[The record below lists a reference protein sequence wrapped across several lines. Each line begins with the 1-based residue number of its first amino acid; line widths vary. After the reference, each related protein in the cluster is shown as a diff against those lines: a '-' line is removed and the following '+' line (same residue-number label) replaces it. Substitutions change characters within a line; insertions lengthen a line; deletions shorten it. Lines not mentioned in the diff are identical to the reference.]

1 MNNEQ
6 IDAIRQQLTDHLKA
20 FGCSQRQAAKE
31 LGVSGTM
38 LSFFLK
44 GTYDG
49 DNDRLAQKAEQFIR
63 MDTARRRV
71 KQIPDIC
78 LTVRNTQSILQKC
91 EIAHMN
97 NEVVLIYGP
106 AGCGKTTA
114 LQYYEEHHNGV
125 VYVEADATTNSP
137 RCVLQM
143 LCEKTGESPVGTTN
157 SLMRRII
164 EKLRGTNQLVIID
177 EAQHLAERAFDTVRA
192 LNDKAHVG
200 LVYAGNPSI
209 LQRMYCK
216 RQDDF
221 DQVYS
226 RVVYKCQLKN
236 VYTLED
242 IRAIYTG
249 HDISPECLKYLYAIA
264 KRKGGLRLMTHQCK
278 IAENIAA
285 SLKEALSLEH
295 MDAAAEMMGNVEG
308 AS

>member
-1 MNNEQ
+1 MTHEQ
-6 IDAIRQQLTDHLKA
+6 VDSVRQRLAAHLEA
-20 FGCSQRQAAKE
+20 YGCSQRQAAKE
-31 LGVSGTM
+31 MGVSATTI
-38 LSFFLK
+38 SFFLK
-44 GTYDG
+44 GTYQG
-49 DNDRLAQKAEQFIR
+49 DNAETAQKAEQFIR
-63 MDTARRRV
+63 MDTVRRSV

-78 LTVRNTQSILQKC
+78 LTVHNTESILQKC

-114 LQYYEEHHNGV
+114 LQYYAEHNNGV

-137 RCVLQM
+137 RCILQ
-143 LCEKTGESPVGTTN
+143 LLLEKMGESPAGTTN
-157 SLMRRII
+157 SMMRRMIAR
-164 EKLRGTNQLVIID
+164 LHNTNQLVIID
-177 EAQHLAERAFDTVRA
+177 EAQHLTERAFDTVRA

-209 LQRMYCK
+209 LQRMYGK
-216 RQDDF
+216 RQSDF

-226 RVVYKCQLKN
+226 RIVYKCPLKN

-242 IRAIYTG
+242 IRAIYAG

-264 KRKGGLRLMTHQCK
+264 RRKGGLRLMTHQCK

-285 SLKEALSLEH
+285 SLKERLSMEH
-295 MDAAAEMMGNVEG
+295 MEAAAGMMGITEDAA
-308 AS
+308 